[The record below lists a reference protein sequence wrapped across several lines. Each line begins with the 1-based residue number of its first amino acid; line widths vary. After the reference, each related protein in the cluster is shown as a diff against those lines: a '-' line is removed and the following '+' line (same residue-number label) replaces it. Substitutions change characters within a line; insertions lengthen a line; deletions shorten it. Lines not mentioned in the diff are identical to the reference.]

1 MQKAYVQKY
10 VTVVVVDLIVV
21 VMKLYTDYSVN
32 YSGHHHHNVSH
43 QQSYFITHLQST
55 EPISFYHFIIHQYT
69 NHYNVLHV
77 LFLDIVL
84 KHFEAL
90 KIMPL

>member
-55 EPISFYHFIIHQYT
+55 EPISFYHSSTVNSVNILTIKMF
-69 NHYNVLHV
+69 
-77 LFLDIVL
+77 FM
-84 KHFEAL
+84 FCS
-90 KIMPL
+90 